1 VLFMP
6 AIRSAGTRPGRPSK
20 NSRTLAIVDSSPY
33 GTGGA

>member
-1 VLFMP
+1 LFIP

-20 NSRTLAIVDSSPY
+20 NSRTLAIVSPSSPY